1 MSIRYAIDSNLLQS
15 IADAIRLKTG
25 DTGLIAVK
33 DFPEK
38 IIGIITGTLKEITSE
53 IDALDNVRVHGLVSV
68 YDNYT
73 NNVSVHGFNSFVH
86 DNRNAMIK

>member
-1 MSIRYAIDSNLLQS
+1 MNDRYSIDLCLLQS

-38 IIGIITGTLKEITSE
+38 IIGIITGTITEITSE
-53 IDALDNVRVHGLVSV
+53 VNELGDVTSHGLVGV
-68 YDNYT
+68 YDDD
-73 NNVSVHGFNSFVH
+73 NNNLSIHGFNSFVW
-86 DNRNAMIK
+86 DNGHAIIK